1 MVIVRESNDNRR
13 AFLRQGGL
21 ILGAAALLSPAAFL
35 GCIEKPASPVISAP
49 EDLMEE
55 HGVLRRLLLI
65 CDEMARRLQCCK
77 EFSPELLTQAATLM
91 HGFIQEHHEKLE
103 EEYVFPIFEKSG
115 KHLALVK
122 ILRGQHEAG
131 RRITTYL
138 LHQAG
143 SSESRN
149 FVRRAQ
155 LEAYLH
161 LFTRMYRAH
170 AAQEDTVLFPA
181 LRSALSPAE
190 YLELG
195 RTFVDREQARFGA
208 HGKEPLL
215 APVAELEKSLGLND
229 LEEFTPKL

>member
-1 MVIVRESNDNRR
+1 MIQQSVSDDTRR

-35 GCIEKPASPVISAP
+35 GCAEKPAGIEVSAP
-49 EDLMEE
+49 EDLMQE

-65 CDEMARRLQCCK
+65 YDEMARRLQCCK
-77 EFSPELLTQAATLM
+77 EFSPAVMTQAATLM

-103 EEYVFPIFEKSG
+103 EEFIFPLFEKAG
-115 KHLALVK
+115 QHVALVK

-131 RRITTYL
+131 RRITNYL
-138 LHQAG
+138 LTQAG

-161 LFTRMYRAH
+161 LFVRMYRAH

-181 LRSALSPAE
+181 LRSLVSPAE
-190 YLELG
+190 YLALG
-195 RTFVDREQARFGA
+195 RTFAAREQARYGA
-208 HGKEPLL
+208 HALEPIL
-215 APVAELEKSLGLND
+215 APVVELEKALGLSD